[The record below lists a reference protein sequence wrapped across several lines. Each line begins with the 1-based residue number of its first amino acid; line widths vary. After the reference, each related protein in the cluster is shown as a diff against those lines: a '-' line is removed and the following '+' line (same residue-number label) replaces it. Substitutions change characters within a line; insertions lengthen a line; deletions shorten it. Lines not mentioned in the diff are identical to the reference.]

1 MRADQ
6 TDDRPSVKATI
17 ASRHCEAGFTL
28 LELTFTM
35 LLVPLFVALLVHM
48 LAFGGALYEQP
59 RGNVTMTPQLFVR
72 KVIDSR
78 DCAVKDGRLAGVYVR
93 PDETT
98 WAWTLK
104 QINGNL
110 VMVGEEGGNL
120 LFIRGIDRYRV
131 ETVGSGY
138 RVRWAD
144 ATGEREKYV
153 MCMRA
158 ASSSS
163 LP

>member
-1 MRADQ
+1 MRTNRADDWQ
-6 TDDRPSVKATI
+6 FAKVTI
-17 ASRHCEAGFTL
+17 ASRHCESGFTL
-28 LELTFTM
+28 LELTFTL
-35 LLVPLFVALLVHM
+35 LLVPLFIALLVHM

-78 DCAVKDGRLAGVYVR
+78 DCTVNDGRLAGVYVR
-93 PDETT
+93 PDKTT

-110 VMVGEEGGNL
+110 VMVGEGGGNL
-120 LFIRGIDRYRV
+120 LFIRGIDRYHV

-158 ASSSS
+158 ASFSS
-163 LP
+163 LL